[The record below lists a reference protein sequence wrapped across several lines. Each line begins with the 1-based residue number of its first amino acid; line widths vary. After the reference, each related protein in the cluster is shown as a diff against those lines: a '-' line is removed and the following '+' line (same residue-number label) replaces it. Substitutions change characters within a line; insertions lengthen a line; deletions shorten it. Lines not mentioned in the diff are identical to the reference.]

1 MRALI
6 VGNSDG
12 IGLALTRR
20 LLAGGWQVTGLS
32 RSPAPVGDHRVL
44 DVTSPELPA
53 ALAEVGD
60 VDLCVYAAGVGE
72 LLDLGPIGAGKESD
86 AAGLAAQTRALEVN
100 LLGAARVIEA
110 VVPRMLAA
118 GGGHIIGLSSLADAL
133 ISADAPGY
141 AASKAGLTA
150 YLLGLDAALRPRG
163 VAVTVVRFGF
173 VDTKMA
179 KSPVTPFKIS
189 PERAVDVLM
198 RCVRRRPAVIS
209 YPRRMALAA
218 GTIGRLQRAAARVNR
233 RATA

>member
-1 MRALI
+1 

-20 LLAGGWQVTGLS
+20 LLAEGWAVTGLS
-32 RSPAPVGDHRVL
+32 RSPAPVGDHHVL

-53 ALAEVGD
+53 VLGTVAD

-72 LLDLGPIGAGKESD
+72 LLGDPSD
-86 AAGLAAQTRALEVN
+86 GLAGQTRAIEVN

-118 GGGHIIGLSSLADAL
+118 GRGHVIGLSSLADSL
-133 ISADAPGY
+133 VSGDAPGY
-141 AASKAGLTA
+141 SASKAGLTS
-150 YLLGLDAALRPRG
+150 YLMGLDVALRPKG

-198 RCVRRRPAVIS
+198 RCISRRPSVVS
-209 YPRRMALAA
+209 YPRRMAALA
-218 GTIGRLQRAAARVNR
+218 GTAGSVQRAAARFR
-233 RATA
+233 RAG